1 MARPPWTAEA
11 LLSLIL
17 PGGGIAESVLGDLH
31 EMFVQRVEAAGGR
44 VSGAR
49 WWYWR
54 QAVGL
59 SAGYGFRRLR
69 GSGFRGFESA
79 PRPAE
84 VRMTTTMGD
93 GMTGMVRQ
101 LRFSIRSLFRS
112 PGFTVPS
119 LLILAIGMTAATA
132 IFTVVDSVVFRPLD
146 LPDSNRLVIVCEDHP
161 RLQGLCIASPGNTY
175 DFTRE
180 TSTLAD
186 LGYGRGWP
194 YILVEDGASQRVVG
208 GLASAGFLR
217 AVGAQ
222 PVLGRIF
229 TDDEFG
235 SDDKVAVLSHDF
247 WTSRFGADPDI
258 LGTSV
263 TLSGETVEIVGVL
276 QPELDLPFDLGGIQL
291 WRPPYFGP
299 LDADMRGW
307 RGFRAIGRLA
317 EGSSVEAASAE
328 LTAVYAGIAETH
340 EEVDDEWRLRV
351 EPLLTVVVGDTR
363 GVMMG
368 FLGAAGLLLLIVCA
382 NVANLLLAR
391 GLGRKQELAVR
402 AALGAE
408 RTRLVWEIMVES
420 LALSAAAA
428 VVALALSGAATRVV
442 LAMAPPGIPRIDE
455 VSMDV
460 RVLLFVVLLSAAAT
474 VVFAALPALRVTA
487 SDLGQT
493 LKNGA
498 RSGENVR
505 TGRLQ
510 NGLVVAELAL
520 SVVLLS
526 SAAMLTRSFVEY
538 LHWEPGFEREH
549 LMSMSAFL
557 DRGKYPTEP
566 AFVLAFRQ
574 AEEQVA
580 AVPGVVSVATA
591 SAGPLFGGGDGSLP
605 FATEADDP
613 SGPLPSARWFD
624 VGPGFFRTLGLPVLK
639 GREFTEADAQGMPDV
654 VVVNETLARQAWG
667 DEDPLGRRLRVPMVE
682 LDLEVVGVVGD
693 VRPMV
698 PGEAPLPEMYW
709 SNRQHGRMATQFLVR
724 TSGDPG
730 AVAEAVRAAV
740 RTVDPDASV
749 GTPRTLSSQADRE
762 MVRPRFQAVILLAF
776 ALAALILS
784 AVGVYAV
791 VSYAVARRTREVGI
805 RVALGAGGRDVVGLM
820 ARSSMV
826 VAGFGV
832 MLGVGGALFVG
843 RLIQGLM
850 PGVSPTDPVSLAGG
864 AGVLMLVAA
873 LAVLVPARRAT
884 RVDPLEAIRVE

>member
-1 MARPPWTAEA
+1 MVNPPRTGEA
-11 LLSLIL
+11 ILSLFL
-17 PGGGIAESVLGDLH
+17 PGGGIQESVLGDLH
-31 EMFVQRVEAAGGR
+31 EMFAQRVESAGGR
-44 VSGAR
+44 SVGAR
-49 WWYWR
+49 WWYWT
-54 QAVGL
+54 QVVGL

-69 GSGFRGFESA
+69 GTGFRGFAPA

-84 VRMTTTMGD
+84 VTMTTTKGD
-93 GMTGMVRQ
+93 GMAGMARQ
-101 LRFSIRSLFRS
+101 VRFSIRSLFRS

-146 LPDSNRLVIVCEDHP
+146 MPDSDRLVIVCEDHP
-161 RLQGLCIASPGNTY
+161 RLQGLCIASPGNTI

-180 TSTLAD
+180 TSTLDD

-194 YILVEDGASQRVVG
+194 YILVEDGESQRVVG
-208 GLASAGFLR
+208 GMASAGFLR

-222 PVLGRIF
+222 PVLGRVF
-229 TDDEFG
+229 NDDEFG
-235 SDDKVAVLSHDF
+235 DNDKVAVLSHDF
-247 WTSRFGADPDI
+247 WTSRFGADPDV
-258 LGTSV
+258 LGRSV
-263 TLSGETVEIVGVL
+263 TLSGETVQIIGVL
-276 QPELDLPFDLGGIQL
+276 QPELELPFDMGGVQL

-299 LDADMRGW
+299 LDPEIRGW

-317 EGSSVEAASAE
+317 DGSSVEAAAAE
-328 LTAVYAGIAETH
+328 LTAVYAGIAEVH

-351 EPLLTVVVGDTR
+351 EPLLRVVVGDAR
-363 GVMMG
+363 GVMLG
-368 FLGAAGLLLLIVCA
+368 FLAAAGLLLLIVCA

-408 RTRLVWEIMVES
+408 RIRLVREIMVES
-420 LALSAAAA
+420 LVLSAAAA
-428 VVALALSGAATRVV
+428 LMAVAFSGAATRGM

-455 VSMDV
+455 VAMDG

-474 VVFAALPALRVTA
+474 VLFAALPALRVTA
-487 SDLGQT
+487 WDLGQS
-493 LKNGA
+493 LKTGA
-498 RSGENVR
+498 RSGENR
-505 TGRLQ
+505 QTGRLQ

-538 LHWEPGFEREH
+538 LHWEPGFERDH
-549 LMSMSAFL
+549 LLSMSAFL
-557 DRGKYPTEP
+557 DRGKYPTAP
-566 AFVLAFRQ
+566 AFVEAFRQ
-574 AEEQVA
+574 MEEQVA

-624 VGPGFFRTLGLPVLK
+624 VGPGFFRTLGLPVVK
-639 GREFTEADAQGMPDV
+639 GREFTEADARGAPDV
-654 VVVNETLARQAWG
+654 VVVNETLARLAWG
-667 DEDPLGRRLRVPMVE
+667 DDDPLGRRIRVPMLE

-709 SNRQHGRMATQFLVR
+709 SNRQYGRMATQFLIR

-740 RTVDPDASV
+740 KSVDPDMSA
-749 GTPRTLSSQADRE
+749 GTPRRLSSQAE
-762 MVRPRFQAVILLAF
+762 QAMVRPRFQAVILLTF

-805 RVALGAGGRDVVGLM
+805 RVALGAGRGEVVRLM
-820 ARSSMV
+820 ARSSMA
-826 VAGFGV
+826 VAGMGV
-832 MLGVGGALFVG
+832 ALGLGGALFAG
-843 RLIQGLM
+843 RLIQGLI
-850 PGVSPTDPVSLAGG
+850 PGVSSTDSLSLGGG
-864 AGVLMLVAA
+864 AGALFLVAA

-884 RVDPLEAIRVE
+884 RVDPVEAMRIE